1 MARRKRTSAALV
13 LARARL
19 AGLAKINPAP
29 NLGPN
34 LATQAYQTVID
45 DTAAIEESHAQ
56 LAAQMDDS
64 SNRFDTQ
71 EALMNDWNRRVLSA
85 VEAQYGPDSSEYE
98 MVGGTRK
105 SERKK
110 NSRKPTSD
118 GGSKPTP

>member
-1 MARRKRTSAALV
+1 MARKRRTSPALAV
-13 LARARL
+13 ARQRL
-19 AGLAKINPAP
+19 AGLNKITPAP

-34 LATQAYQTVID
+34 TTVAAYQAVAD
-45 DTAAIEESHAQ
+45 DTTAIEESHNQ

-71 EALMNDWNRRVLSA
+71 EALMADWNRRALSA

-105 SERKK
+105 SERKRP
-110 NSRKPTSD
+110 SRKA
-118 GGSKPTP
+118 GVENK

>member
-1 MARRKRTSAALV
+1 MARQKRTSPALV
-13 LARARL
+13 GARARL
-19 AGLAKINPAP
+19 AGLKQINPPP

-34 LATQAYQTVID
+34 ITVVAYEAAINN
-45 DTAAIEESHAQ
+45 TAAVEESHQQ

-64 SNRFDTQ
+64 SNRFDAQ
-71 EALMNDWNRRVLSA
+71 DGVLADWNRRVLSA

-110 NSRKPTSD
+110 PTRKSG
-118 GGSKPTP
+118 GGSAAPNS

>member
-1 MARRKRTSAALV
+1 MARQRRTSPALV
-13 LARARL
+13 VARERL
-19 AGLAKINPAP
+19 AGLNKITPAA

-34 LATQAYQTVID
+34 LTPQAYQTVID
-45 DTAAIEESHAQ
+45 NTAAIEEAHAQ

-71 EALMNDWNRRVLSA
+71 DALMNDWNRRVLSA

-98 MVGGTRK
+98 MCGGTRT

-110 NSRKPTSD
+110 PTRKGPT
-118 GGSKPTP
+118 GSTPKV

>member
-1 MARRKRTSAALV
+1 MARKRRTSAP
-13 LARARL
+13 LAVARQRL
-19 AGLAKINPAP
+19 AGLNKITPTP

-34 LATQAYQTVID
+34 ISLAAYQGVAN
-45 DTAAIEESHAQ
+45 DTAAIEESHNQ

-64 SNRFDTQ
+64 SNRFDAQ
-71 EALMNDWNRRVLSA
+71 EATLNEWNRRVLSA

-110 NSRKPTSD
+110 PSKKPA
-118 GGSKPTP
+118 GSGLTPKA

>member
-1 MARRKRTSAALV
+1 MARKRRTSAALAV
-13 LARARL
+13 ARQRL
-19 AGLAKINPAP
+19 AGLNKINPTP

-34 LATQAYQTVID
+34 TTVAAYQAVAD
-45 DTAAIEESHAQ
+45 DTAAIEESHNQ

-71 EALMNDWNRRVLSA
+71 EALMVEWNRRVLSA

-110 NSRKPTSD
+110 PSKKS
-118 GGSKPTP
+118 GGSTPKG

>member
-1 MARRKRTSAALV
+1 MARQKRTSAALV
-13 LARARL
+13 TARQRF
-19 AGLAKINPAP
+19 AGLNQITPAP

-34 LATQAYQTVID
+34 LTLAAYQGVMT
-45 DTAAIEESHAQ
+45 DTGAIEESHNQ

-64 SNRFDTQ
+64 SNRFDAQ
-71 EALMNDWNRRVLSA
+71 DGVLADWNRRVLSA

-110 NSRKPTSD
+110 STRKSG
-118 GGSKPTP
+118 GGSTPTP